1 MTTFQT
7 FRDALKQRLHALL
20 WRSMASDVETDTIL
34 QDVANLDR
42 IEQTAR
48 QYEAAGKPQLASLL
62 RQRAAAIDADSP
74 GSTIENAMAALTSNV
89 PLTPLLAD
97 NSTRDDEQDVEG
109 IASEPTQPRRKRRR
123 KSAGDNGSCESD
135 GVQR

>member
-1 MTTFQT
+1 
-7 FRDALKQRLHALL
+7 
-20 WRSMASDVETDTIL
+20 MASDVETDTIL
-34 QDVANLDR
+34 QDIANLDR

-74 GSTIENAMAALTSNV
+74 GGTIETAMAALTSNV

-97 NSTRDDEQDVEG
+97 NSTGDDEQDVEG
-109 IASEPTQPRRKRRR
+109 ITGEPTQPRGKRRR
-123 KSAGDNGSCESD
+123 KSASDNGSCESD
-135 GVQR
+135 GAQR

>member
-1 MTTFQT
+1 MFQT
-7 FRDALKQRLHALL
+7 FRDAVKERLQALL

-62 RQRAAAIDADSP
+62 RQRAAAIDANSP
-74 GSTIENAMAALTSNV
+74 GGTVEMAMKALTSNGPVV
-89 PLTPLLAD
+89 PLLENDIARD
-97 NSTRDDEQDVEG
+97 NEQENEG
-109 IASEPTQPRRKRRR
+109 FPHETSQPRRKRRR
-123 KSAGDNGSCESD
+123 NPTTENGCCERD
-135 GVQR
+135 GS